1 MTTRDNEPYPEN
13 RVDPVDD
20 NRLVDDNRPLD
31 EDPRLADDNR
41 PLDQDQQL
49 ADDRLAD
56 GRVADDRLA
65 GDERASADDRVVE
78 GDRLDADRGWQDEP
92 TLANDRTA
100 DAGAPVDPAVDAT
113 PAQTAAPT
121 DSGLSADD
129 PLVPTDASVD
139 FKARW
144 DVIQQGFVDDPR
156 AAVTDADKLV
166 SDVLQRLSET
176 FDQQHQGLESQWA
189 NGEPSTED
197 LRGALQRYRAF
208 FERLLTL

>member
-1 MTTRDNEPYPEN
+1 MTTRDNDQYPED
-13 RVDPVDD
+13 RLDD
-20 NRLVDDNRPLD
+20 NRLVDDEPRLAD
-31 EDPRLADDNR
+31 DRVAGDDPRLADDR
-41 PLDQDQQL
+41 VAGDEPRLADDRVAGDERVP
-49 ADDRLAD
+49 ADDRLA
-56 GRVADDRLA
+56 
-65 GDERASADDRVVE
+65 E

-92 TLANDRTA
+92 TLTEDRTA
-100 DAGAPVDPAVDAT
+100 DADSTVDA
-113 PAQTAAPT
+113 PST
-121 DSGLSADD
+121 DTGLSPDD

-166 SDVLQRLSET
+166 SDVLQRLSAT
-176 FDQQHQGLESQWA
+176 FDEQHQGLESQWA

>member
-20 NRLVDDNRPLD
+20 NRLPDDNRPLD
-31 EDPRLADDNR
+31 EDPRLADDR
-41 PLDQDQQL
+41 V
-49 ADDRLAD
+49 ADDRL
-56 GRVADDRLA
+56 ADDRLA
-65 GDERASADDRVVE
+65 GDERAPADDRVVE
-78 GDRLDADRGWQDEP
+78 GDQLDADRGWQDEP
-92 TLANDRTA
+92 TVATDRTA
-100 DAGAPVDPAVDAT
+100 DAGAPVDSATDAAPAATAT
-113 PAQTAAPT
+113 PSDT
-121 DSGLSADD
+121 GLSADD

-166 SDVLQRLSET
+166 SDVLQRLSER

-197 LRGALQRYRAF
+197 LRSALQRYRAF

>member
-20 NRLVDDNRPLD
+20 NRLADDNRPLD
-31 EDPRLADDNR
+31 EDPRLTDDR
-41 PLDQDQQL
+41 
-49 ADDRLAD
+49 ATDDRL
-56 GRVADDRLA
+56 ADDRLA
-65 GDERASADDRVVE
+65 GDERGPADDRVAE
-78 GDRLDADRGWQDEP
+78 GDRLDADRGWQDES
-92 TLANDRTA
+92 TAATDRTA
-100 DAGAPVDPAVDAT
+100 DADASVDSSADASR
-113 PAQTAAPT
+113 AGTAAPS
-121 DSGLSADD
+121 DSGLSADE

-166 SDVLQRLSET
+166 SDVLQRLSER

-197 LRGALQRYRAF
+197 LRSALQRYRAF

>member
-20 NRLVDDNRPLD
+20 NRLADDNRPLD
-31 EDPRLADDNR
+31 EDPRLTDDR
-41 PLDQDQQL
+41 
-49 ADDRLAD
+49 ATDDRL
-56 GRVADDRLA
+56 ADDRLA
-65 GDERASADDRVVE
+65 GDERGPADDRVAE

-92 TLANDRTA
+92 TAATDRTA
-100 DAGAPVDPAVDAT
+100 DADASVDSSADASR
-113 PAQTAAPT
+113 AGTAASS
-121 DSGLSADD
+121 DSGLSADE

-166 SDVLQRLSET
+166 SDVLQRLSER

-197 LRGALQRYRAF
+197 LRSALQRYRAF